1 MKIIDSMH
9 VTKKPHKQ
17 VGNQI
22 LYLADEVTNKWLVR
36 ETLKT
41 EKKAKNRFKKI
52 KEEKQIKV

>member
-1 MKIIDSMH
+1 MH